1 VADSMFTTFDHRT
14 PPIGPDGTPFQ
25 YYEAL
30 RDEAVANGAIGWSE
44 EHNGFWVVA
53 GYPECHEIMQNH
65 DGFSSAAVTFPAY
78 QTGERNTLMLAGMD
92 EPVHKKYRSLVV
104 TPFSPR
110 QANDTEGEL
119 RKMTNELIDAFIAD
133 GATDVAKSLCY
144 EVPGRL
150 TALSLGLPQGD
161 GDRYRR
167 WTDAMAHLFTT
178 DPAGAAA
185 IVGEMHGYFETAI
198 AERKQNLGEDVLS
211 LVIQS
216 ELDGE
221 KLTDEELMGF
231 CIVLL
236 LGGIENSVKMLSTAL
251 WRLAWDVELRRRII
265 AKPEMMNTAV
275 DEFLRYYT
283 PAGVG
288 RVVLEDTEVAGVK
301 MRKDEIAFLMLPTAN
316 RDPRQFPYPDVLIP
330 ERSPNRHLTLGTGIH
345 RCIGTHLLRVE
356 GRVVLTE
363 FLRRL
368 PEYELDREQKSV
380 WATGQV
386 TGMIEVPI
394 VFPAGMPRND

>member
-1 VADSMFTTFDHRT
+1 MTDTMYTDFDHRT
-14 PPIGPDGTPFQ
+14 PPLGPDGTPFQ
-25 YYEAL
+25 YYEKL
-30 RDEAVANGAIGWSE
+30 RDEAVNGNPIGWSE
-44 EHNGFWVVA
+44 HHNGFWVVA

-65 DGFSSAAVTFPAY
+65 DTFSSAAVTFPAY
-78 QTGERNTLMLAGMD
+78 QTGEKNTLMLAGMD
-92 EPVHKKYRSLVV
+92 EPLHKKYRSLVIQ
-104 TPFSPR
+104 PFSPR
-110 QANDTEGEL
+110 QANETEEEL
-119 RKMTNELIDAFIAD
+119 ARSTNELIDGFIGN
-133 GATDVAKSLCY
+133 GATDIAKSICY
-144 EVPGRL
+144 EIPGRI

-161 GDRYRR
+161 GDKYRQ

-178 DPAGAAA
+178 DPEGAAA
-185 IVGEMHGYFETAI
+185 IVGEMHEYFSNAI
-198 AERKQNLGEDVLS
+198 DSKRRNPGNDIIS
-211 LVIQS
+211 MVIAS

-221 KLTDEELMGF
+221 RLTHEELMGF

-251 WRLAWDVELRRRII
+251 WRLAWDVELRRRMID
-265 AKPEMMNTAV
+265 KPEMLNSAV

-301 MRKDEIAFLMLPTAN
+301 MRKDDIAFLMLPCAN

-330 ERSPNRHLTLGTGIH
+330 DRSPNRHLSLGTGIH

-363 FLRRL
+363 FLRRI
-368 PEYELDREQKSV
+368 PEYELDRSQQSV

-386 TGMIEVPI
+386 TGMVEVPI
-394 VFPAGMPRND
+394 VFPAATP

>member
-1 VADSMFTTFDHRT
+1 
-14 PPIGPDGTPFQ
+14 
-25 YYEAL
+25 
-30 RDEAVANGAIGWSE
+30 
-44 EHNGFWVVA
+44 
-53 GYPECHEIMQNH
+53 
-65 DGFSSAAVTFPAY
+65 
-78 QTGERNTLMLAGMD
+78 MD
-92 EPVHKKYRSLVV
+92 EPEHKKYRGLVV
-104 TPFSPR
+104 QPFSPR
-110 QANDTEGEL
+110 QATDTEDEL
-119 RKMTNELIDAFIAD
+119 RRSTNELIDAFI
-133 GATDVAKSLCY
+133 GNGSTDVAKSLCY
-144 EVPGRL
+144 EIPGRI

-161 GDRYRR
+161 GDRYRQ

-178 DPAGAAA
+178 DPEGAAA
-185 IVGEMHGYFETAI
+185 IVGEMHEYFSAAI
-198 AERKQNLGEDVLS
+198 DEKRRNPGDDIIS

-221 KLTDEELMGF
+221 RLTHEELMGF

-265 AKPEMMNTAV
+265 DKPEMMNTAV

-301 MRKDEIAFLMLPTAN
+301 MKKDQIAFMMLPCAN

-330 ERSPNRHLTLGTGIH
+330 DRAPNRHLSLGTGIH

-368 PEYELDREQKSV
+368 PEYELDRNSTSV

-394 VFPAGMPRND
+394 VFPPGEPGR

>member
-1 VADSMFTTFDHRT
+1 MTDSMFTTFDHRT
-14 PPIGPDGTPFQ
+14 PPLGPDGTPFQ

-30 RDEAVANGAIGWSE
+30 RDAAVAGPAIQWSE

-53 GYPECHEIMQNH
+53 GYQECHEVMQNH
-65 DGFSSAAVTFPAY
+65 DAFSSAAVTFPAY
-78 QTGERNTLMLAGMD
+78 QTGEKNTLMLAGMD
-92 EPVHKKYRSLVV
+92 EPDHKKYRSLVIQ
-104 TPFSPR
+104 PFSPR
-110 QANDTEGEL
+110 QANDTEEEL
-119 RKMTNELIDAFIAD
+119 QRTTNDLIDSFIAN
-133 GATDVAKSLCY
+133 GTTDVAKSICY
-144 EVPGRL
+144 EIPGRL

-161 GDRYRR
+161 GDRYRQ

-185 IVGEMHGYFETAI
+185 IVGEMHDYFSNAI
-198 AERKQNLGEDVLS
+198 DEKRRNPGGDIIS
-211 LVIQS
+211 LVIAS
-216 ELDGE
+216 ELEGE
-221 KLTDEELMGF
+221 KLTHEELMGF

-265 AKPEMMNTAV
+265 DKPDMMNTAV

-288 RVVLEDTEVAGVK
+288 RVVLEDSEVAGVK
-301 MRKDEIAFLMLPTAN
+301 MKKDQIAFLMLPTAN

-330 ERSPNRHLTLGTGIH
+330 DRAPNRHLSLGTGIH

-363 FLRRL
+363 FLRRI
-368 PEYELDREQKSV
+368 PDFELDRNQKSV

-394 VFPAGMPRND
+394 VFPAGEPGR

>member
-1 VADSMFTTFDHRT
+1 MYTDFDHRT
-14 PPIGPDGTPFQ
+14 PPLGPDGTPFQ

-30 RDEAVANGAIGWSE
+30 RDEAVAGSPIGWSE
-44 EHNGFWVVA
+44 HHNGFWVVA

-65 DGFSSAAVTFPAY
+65 DTFSSAAVTFPAY
-78 QTGERNTLMLAGMD
+78 QTGEKNTLMLAGMD
-92 EPVHKKYRSLVV
+92 EPLHKKYRSLVIA
-104 TPFSPR
+104 PFSPR
-110 QANDTEGEL
+110 QAAETEAEL
-119 RKMTNELIDAFIAD
+119 TRSTNELIDGFI
-133 GATDVAKSLCY
+133 GAGETDIAKSVCY
-144 EVPGRL
+144 EIPGRI

-161 GDRYRR
+161 GDRYRQ

-178 DPAGAAA
+178 DPEGAAA
-185 IVGEMHGYFETAI
+185 IVGEMHEYFSNAI
-198 AERKQNLGEDVLS
+198 EEKRRNPGNDIIS
-211 LVIQS
+211 MVIAA

-221 KLTDEELMGF
+221 RLTHEELMGF

-251 WRLAWDVELRRRII
+251 WRLAWDVELRRRMIDR
-265 AKPEMMNTAV
+265 PEMLNSAV

-288 RVVLEDTEVAGVK
+288 RVVLGDTEVAGVK
-301 MRKDEIAFLMLPTAN
+301 MRKDDIAFLMLPCAN

-330 ERSPNRHLTLGTGIH
+330 DRSPNRHLTLGTGIH
-345 RCIGTHLLRVE
+345 RCIGAHLLRVE

-363 FLRRL
+363 FLRRI
-368 PEYELDREQKSV
+368 PEYELDRRSNAV

-394 VFPAGMPRND
+394 VFPAAV